1 MTLYSPHKKQRSIMR
16 ANTMASRLAAIVG
29 LVAIAEAAH
38 SHGHLHHRRH
48 DHHGTEKT
56 TEKRGGQCEFPS
68 DAGLVAVTP
77 DQQNAGWAMS
87 PNQPC
92 EPGNYCPYA
101 CPPGQVSMQWNP
113 EATSYTYPLSMVR
126 ICAFLSA
133 MARYLTDVGRWTLL
147 RRERPNPK
155 AFPREAILCGRN
167 WCRDRRQQGR
177 KALVFLPDCSPWKRS
192 NAYPY
197 SCGGNCHSCRS
208 RPVLLVLNCCAVS
221 I

>member
-1 MTLYSPHKKQRSIMR
+1 
-16 ANTMASRLAAIVG
+16 MASRVAAIVG

-48 DHHGTEKT
+48 HDTEKQM
-56 TEKRGGQCEFPS
+56 EKRGGQCQFPT

-77 DQQNAGWAMS
+77 DEQNAGWAMS

-126 ICAFLSA
+126 ICE
-133 MARYLTDVGRWTLL
+133 LL
-147 RRERPNPK
+147 
-155 AFPREAILCGRN
+155 
-167 WCRDRRQQGR
+167 
-177 KALVFLPDCSPWKRS
+177 
-192 NAYPY
+192 
-197 SCGGNCHSCRS
+197 
-208 RPVLLVLNCCAVS
+208 LL
-221 I
+221 